1 VSTKRRHLI
10 SFLAS
15 CVTSPQLFPSPSA
28 SLWTNLLHVC
38 LGLPLFR
45 CPRGFQSKTS
55 LSIVSCPFLNVCP
68 IQFHFRLLICI
79 DISVLFSPLLQSSS
93 FEITSGQWI
102 FRILHRQ
109 RLTNTCSLE
118 VIVFATFHVSEPYS
132 STDFTLL
139 RKMRSLVLIDILAFL
154 HTGYSCT
161 KEPFAFWILCAMSCV
176 VPPSL
181 VTLLPRY
188 TKLNF

>member
-1 VSTKRRHLI
+1 MSTKRRHLI
-10 SFLAS
+10 LFMAS
-15 CVTSPQLFPSPSA
+15 CLTSPQLFPSPSA
-28 SLWTNLLHVC
+28 SLWTDLLHVC

-45 CPRGFQSKTS
+45 CPCGFQSKTS

-79 DISVLFSPLLQSSS
+79 DISVSSALLQSSS

-109 RLTNTCSLE
+109 QLTNTCSFE
-118 VIVFATFHVSEPYS
+118 VVVFATFRVSEPYS

-139 RKMRSLVLIDILAFL
+139 RKLRSLVLIDILVFL
-154 HTGYSCT
+154 HTG
-161 KEPFAFWILCAMSCV
+161 
-176 VPPSL
+176 
-181 VTLLPRY
+181 
-188 TKLNF
+188 

>member
-1 VSTKRRHLI
+1 MSTKRRHLI

-79 DISVLFSPLLQSSS
+79 DISVSLAFLQSSS

-102 FRILHRQ
+102 FRILRRQ
-109 RLTNTCSLE
+109 RLTNTFSFE
-118 VIVFATFHVSEPYS
+118 VVVFATFHVSELYS

-139 RKMRSLVLIDILAFL
+139 RKIRSFVLMDIYIYICIYMRTYFKAQKKSPCI
-154 HTGYSCT
+154 TY
-161 KEPFAFWILCAMSCV
+161 
-176 VPPSL
+176 
-181 VTLLPRY
+181 
-188 TKLNF
+188 